1 LTLQTYSDIL
11 SFVKKCEVIY
21 DFGLKNLKGLT
32 GFADSV
38 TINTSTGQ
46 GTLTLVLPITE
57 TYGRVNTS
65 LILPS
70 LEGGEGK

>member
-1 LTLQTYSDIL
+1 
-11 SFVKKCEVIY
+11 VKKCEVIY
-21 DFGLKNLKGLT
+21 EVKCRQLKGLT

-70 LEGGEGK
+70 LEGREGK